1 MKHAPFCTRLLS
13 PASLPSRE
21 RTARAAGL
29 LALAI
34 LALLAAAPAAARA
47 QAGAGRLDIET
58 IMQDQSWVS
67 SPPSGIVW
75 SEDSRFLYFQWD
87 RERTGEPQVWRVP
100 AAGGE
105 PEMVPL
111 DELLALPAV
120 VRSGY
125 SGGVSLSFAGV
136 WDEAHRRRV
145 FTRDGD
151 LWIWDARRGEQTR
164 LTFTTDAESSVQW
177 SADEERL
184 FFTSGTDHFSI
195 TPAGGELRQWIRFE
209 SGREAAGERGVPK
222 TELQTW
228 LEAQQL
234 ELFDIVRSRREAAER
249 SRAARERFPNPERPL
264 TVRPGAGEQFA
275 GSTIT
280 SDGRFVP
287 YLLYIR
293 PRQQG
298 QRTIVPDYVTE
309 DGFVRDRNSRTKVG
323 EPLGR
328 YRLGIADTER
338 DTSFAVDLSLLDDLV
353 AEPLGPPNAD
363 GNWKEQQGAVLPV
376 RISLP
381 QIGPDNRRGIVEV
394 RSLDNKD
401 RFLLGLELESGRVH
415 LIDHQ
420 HDDAW
425 IGGPVYG
432 LGWMPD
438 GESLWYLS
446 EKTGYA
452 HLYVKNFDGSGERAL
467 TAGAF
472 EIYNVRLDE
481 ENDRWFFAANDT
493 HPGVRHFYS
502 MPLAGGEWTRYTS
515 GQGAHN
521 VSVSPDGHWLADL
534 WSRADHP
541 AELYV
546 KRLRP
551 GDELVQVT
559 ESTSPEWRSC
569 DWIAPPVVT
578 FAARDGATVYARLYR
593 DENWQPGGPAV
604 IFVHGAGYL
613 QNAHTWWSS
622 YQREY
627 MFHHFLMQEG
637 YLVLDIDY
645 RGSAGYGRDWRTGI
659 YRWMGDKDLT
669 DQVDGARWLI
679 DEYDVDPDR
688 IGIYGGSYGG
698 FMTLMAMF
706 TTDTFAAGAALRPVT
721 DWAHYNHGY
730 TANILNVPQADSV
743 AYARSSPIYHAEG
756 LDGALLICH
765 GLVDTNVHPQDSI
778 RLAQRLIE
786 LRKENWELALYPVEG
801 HGFTEPTSWMDEYK
815 RIFKLF
821 EIWLK

>member
-1 MKHAPFCTRLLS
+1 MVRRAVPAHSEFRSASRPRSHILPALL
-13 PASLPSRE
+13 
-21 RTARAAGL
+21 AAGL
-29 LALAI
+29 LLG
-34 LALLAAAPAAARA
+34 AAALPGAVRA
-47 QAGAGRLDIET
+47 QSEAPPLDIET

-67 SPPSGIVW
+67 APPSGIVW
-75 SEDSRFLYFQWD
+75 SEDSRWLYFSWD
-87 RERTGEPQVWRVP
+87 REHTGEPQMFRIP

-105 PEMVPL
+105 PEPVSL
-111 DELLALPAV
+111 DELQALPGAV
-120 VRSGY
+120 LRAGY
-125 SGGVSLSFAGV
+125 QGGVSLSFAGV
-136 WDEAHRRRV
+136 WDEDHRRRL

-151 LWIWDARRGEQTR
+151 LWLWDARREEETR
-164 LTFTTDAESSVQW
+164 LTFTADAEGSARW
-177 SADEERL
+177 SDDEQL
-184 FFTSGTDHFSI
+184 IFFTSGSDHFSLS
-195 TPAGGELRQWIRFE
+195 PAEGELRQWVHFD
-209 SGREAAGERGVPK
+209 SGRQAGERAALK
-222 TELQTW
+222 TELQQW
-228 LEAQQL
+228 LEDQQL
-234 ELFDIVRSRREAAER
+234 VLFETIRSAREEAARRR
-249 SRAARERFPNPERPL
+249 SARERFPSPERPL
-264 TVRPGAGEQFA
+264 TVTPGPGERFA
-275 GSTIT
+275 GSTIS

-287 YLLYIR
+287 YLLYLA

-298 QRTIVPDYVTE
+298 RRTIVPDYVTD
-309 DGFVRDRNSRTKVG
+309 DGFVRDRNARTKVG

-338 DTSFAVDLSLLDDLV
+338 DTSFTIDLSILDPLV
-353 AEPLGPPNAD
+353 AEPLGPANED
-363 GNWKEQQGAVLPV
+363 GNWQQERGAVLPV
-376 RISLP
+376 RMSLP
-381 QIGPDNRRGIVEV
+381 VIAPDNRRAIVDV

-401 RFLLGLELESGRVH
+401 RFLLGLDLVTGQVH
-415 LIDHQ
+415 IADHQ
-420 HDDAW
+420 HDEAW

-438 GESLWYLS
+438 SDSFWYLS

-467 TAGAF
+467 TAGEF

-481 ENDRWFFAANDT
+481 ENERWFFAANDT
-493 HPGVRHFYS
+493 HPGVRHVYS
-502 MPLAGGEWTRYTS
+502 MPIAGGEWTRYTAGEGS
-515 GQGAHN
+515 HD
-521 VSVSPDGHWLADL
+521 VTVSPDGRWMADL
-534 WSRADHP
+534 WSRANHP

-551 GDELVQVT
+551 ADELIQVT
-559 ESTSPEWRSC
+559 ESTTPEWRAF
-569 DWIAPPVVT
+569 DWIAPPVIT
-578 FAARDGATVYARLYR
+578 FTARDGAVVHARLYR
-593 DENWQPGGPAV
+593 EDDWQPGGPAV

-645 RGSAGYGRDWRTGI
+645 RASSGYGRDWRTGI
-659 YRWMGDKDLT
+659 YRYMGDRDLT
-669 DQVDGARWLI
+669 DQVDGARWLV
-679 DEYDVDPDR
+679 DEHGVDPDR

-730 TANILNVPQADSV
+730 TANILNVPQADSL
-743 AYARSSPIYHAEG
+743 AYARSSPIYHAGG
-756 LDGALLICH
+756 LNGALLICH

-815 RIFKLF
+815 RIFRLF
-821 EIWLK
+821 ETWLK